1 MEDYGR
7 QRPYGGMQVQ
17 PYNGGPCNGDF
28 RSYSASYGTATENNM
43 YDVKKGKS
51 IERSKSWGITDPEL
65 QRKKRVASYKMYSV
79 EGKVKGS
86 FRKSFR
92 WLKHRYTQVIRA
104 YAVNK
109 PWALG
114 FLMDIFGALLMLRAL
129 SLAPEVMN
137 VFDWIG
143 ITVAGI
149 GTIGFS
155 AVGVGAGG
163 EEQKASLI
171 SVFQLLWLALVVLLN
186 AWLHIYKR
194 QRREQELME
203 YEVVEEI
210 IYGLESGVLFGMAS
224 VVSKMGFVFVEQG
237 FSAMFIPMCI
247 SISICC
253 SGTGFFYQTRGL
265 KHGRAIVVSTCAA
278 VASIVTG
285 VVAGMFALGEKL
297 PSSPS
302 GRLLLLLGWCCITGD
317 FITTYQTSSK
327 VIPAVKTDE
336 CRKRFQHKA
345 DNNISHAKGY
355 KPKCGYPSS
364 NTAPSL
370 IIRFKRERLRLRFSD
385 FHLLDICSC
394 GNSYKIRELVINS

>member
-129 SLAPEVMN
+129 SLAPVSVVQPVSGCGLAILSVFSHFYLKEVMN

-171 SVFQLLWLALVVLLN
+171 SVFQLLWLALVVAFL
-186 AWLHIYKR
+186 
-194 QRREQELME
+194 
-203 YEVVEEI
+203 
-210 IYGLESGVLFGMAS
+210 MAS